1 MYKSEKYKAHK
12 LDEVRDDG
20 AEWIRKT
27 LGLVKAE
34 HVNACGAQG
43 FIARREITREVMA
56 QKLSAAL
63 QIMYRQ
69 SLYIDQME
77 TYNQK
82 LHSDVID
89 SQRTVVDLQKDLLAT
104 KDKQLDDLK
113 SVVVASVEDT
123 VKSELKT
130 YSAAVK
136 ESTTSAAGPLLNSD
150 RNILKNVIKDVV
162 AEGDRSRN
170 LMLFGLK
177 EEKGELLCEKVGQ
190 VLLELGEKPKIE
202 ASRIGLNK
210 PKDKKQ
216 VADRPVKVTLTS
228 STIVQQILTRARH
241 RRSSELFSKV
251 FISPDRSPE
260 ERAEQQKLVL
270 ELKKRSNDE
279 PDKRHFIK
287 GGKVCSMDKIVG

>member
-1 MYKSEKYKAHK
+1 MELRAS
-12 LDEVRDDG
+12 
-20 AEWIRKT
+20 
-27 LGLVKAE
+27 LVK
-34 HVNACGAQG
+34 
-43 FIARREITREVMA
+43 EISREVMA
-56 QKLSAAL
+56 QKFSAAL
-63 QIMYRQ
+63 KIMYRQ

-89 SQRTVVDLQKDLLAT
+89 SQRTVVDLQKELLAT

-113 SVVVASVEDT
+113 SLVVASVEDT

-136 ESTTSAAGPLLNSD
+136 ESKTSAAGPLLNSD

-177 EEKGELLCEKVGQ
+177 EEKGELLCDKVDQ

-202 ASRIGLNK
+202 ASRIGSNK

-228 STIVQQILTRARH
+228 STIVQQSLTKAAD
-241 RRSSELFSKV
+241 FDQSKA
-251 FISPDRSPE
+251 SP
-260 ERAEQQKLVL
+260 
-270 ELKKRSNDE
+270 
-279 PDKRHFIK
+279 
-287 GGKVCSMDKIVG
+287 

>member
-1 MYKSEKYKAHK
+1 MMYKSEKYKAYK

-27 LGLVKAE
+27 LGLVKAD
-34 HVNACGAQG
+34 HVNACGAQS
-43 FIARREITREVMA
+43 FVAKREITREVMA

-63 QIMYRQ
+63 RIMYRQ

-89 SQRTVVDLQKDLLAT
+89 SQRTVVDLQKELLAA
-104 KDKQLDDLK
+104 KDKQLDDMK
-113 SVVVASVEDT
+113 SVVVSSVEDT

-130 YSAAVK
+130 YSAAVT
-136 ESTTSAAGPLLNSD
+136 ESKNSAAGPLLNSH

-177 EEKGELLCEKVGQ
+177 EEKDELLCDKVGQ
-190 VLLELGEKPKIE
+190 VFCWNL
-202 ASRIGLNK
+202 
-210 PKDKKQ
+210 
-216 VADRPVKVTLTS
+216 VKS
-228 STIVQQILTRARH
+228 
-241 RRSSELFSKV
+241 
-251 FISPDRSPE
+251 
-260 ERAEQQKLVL
+260 QK
-270 ELKKRSNDE
+270 
-279 PDKRHFIK
+279 
-287 GGKVCSMDKIVG
+287 

>member
-1 MYKSEKYKAHK
+1 M
-12 LDEVRDDG
+12 
-20 AEWIRKT
+20 
-27 LGLVKAE
+27 
-34 HVNACGAQG
+34 
-43 FIARREITREVMA
+43 
-56 QKLSAAL
+56 
-63 QIMYRQ
+63 
-69 SLYIDQME
+69 
-77 TYNQK
+77 
-82 LHSDVID
+82 
-89 SQRTVVDLQKDLLAT
+89 
-104 KDKQLDDLK
+104 
-113 SVVVASVEDT
+113 
-123 VKSELKT
+123 
-130 YSAAVK
+130 
-136 ESTTSAAGPLLNSD
+136 
-150 RNILKNVIKDVV
+150 KNVIKDVV
-162 AEGDRSRN
+162 AKGDRSRN

-202 ASRIGLNK
+202 ASRIGLIK

-241 RRSSELFSKV
+241 LRSSELFGKV

-287 GGKVCSMDKIVG
+287 VGKVCSVEKIVG